1 MSPRHNDE
9 SHSLNQPP
17 GSVQLGSHDGCHTH
31 DGRAP
36 AAPLTIPDMRFS
48 DYNPVTV
55 APRGEVPHVLRL
67 CWLSV
72 DWVV

>member
-1 MSPRHNDE
+1 MVVTRM
-9 SHSLNQPP
+9 
-17 GSVQLGSHDGCHTH
+17 TR
-31 DGRAP
+31 RAP